1 MSLPLSGLL
10 VIEFC
15 QFLAGP
21 SAGLRLADLGAR
33 VIKIE
38 RPGTGEAGRQIA
50 IKNLFVEGSSLVF
63 HTINRNKESYAADL
77 KNPDELA
84 LVKQLLAQADIMTH
98 NFRPGIM
105 EKIGLDYEAVRALNP
120 RLIYG
125 VVTGYGPIGP
135 WASKPGQDLLIQSM
149 SGLTYLSGTVADGPT
164 PFGIAVADI
173 ICGSHFAQGLL
184 AAVLKR
190 DRTGQGALVEV
201 SLLESVLDMQ
211 FELLTTHLNDGGQL
225 PQRGAARGTAH
236 AYLSAPYGIYATQD
250 GFLAL
255 AMGNLDKLDKL
266 LDTDILADYPTA
278 SSWFEGRDDISAR
291 LAAKL
296 REQTTAA
303 WLAQLEPLGI
313 WCAEVLNYQQAT
325 SSPGYKVL
333 GMQQLVKLTDG
344 QQLPTTRCP
353 IRIDGERLYS
363 DKAAPTPGRDTEAI
377 QDEFGLLSASTSP
390 PSPLSKKEG
399 GLTLEPSLE
408 LQTSSPSFLE
418 RGLGG
423 EVDVEGGQSQK
434 PLAGLLVVDFSQFL
448 SGPSAALRLADLGAR
463 VIKIERPETGDICR
477 HLYTSNVIMNGESSV
492 FHAINRNK
500 ESFAADLKNAADRE
514 QVWELVR
521 RADVVMHNYRPG
533 VMERLGFDYAR
544 VKAQNPNVV
553 YGEISGYGPEG
564 PWRDKPG
571 QDLLLQSVS
580 GLTWLSGNADA
591 GPVPMGLSIVD
602 MLAGAHL
609 AQGLLACLV
618 RRGRSGAGGLVQVS
632 MLESAI
638 DFQFETITTFFND
651 GGALPQR
658 TQHNSAH
665 AYLGAP
671 YGIYQTS
678 NGFLA
683 LAMGSIPVLGRLLGC
698 EPLLQYPEPA
708 QAFTQ
713 RDAIKVT
720 LAEHLKTDT
729 TEAWLAI
736 LEPADIWCA
745 NVLSWDKLLA
755 HEGFAALDMVQEV
768 AMADGYQYRTTRC
781 PIRLDGELLTSPI
794 GSPKL
799 GQDNAA
805 ILAEIT
811 TFQAARHDA

>member
-77 KNPDELA
+77 KNPTDLA
-84 LVKQLLAQADIMTH
+84 LVKQLLARADIMTH

-105 EKIGLDYEAVRALNP
+105 EKIGLGYDNVRALNP
-120 RLIYG
+120 RIVYG
-125 VVTGYGPIGP
+125 VVTGYGPTGP
-135 WASKPGQDLLIQSM
+135 WAAKPGQDLLIQSM
-149 SGLTYLSGTVADGPT
+149 SGLTYLSGTATDGPT

-190 DRTGQGALVEV
+190 NQTGQSVLVEV

-211 FELLTTHLNDGGQL
+211 FELLTTHFNDGGQL
-225 PQRGAARGTAH
+225 PQRGAVRGTAH
-236 AYLSAPYGIYATQD
+236 AYLSAPYGVYQTQD
-250 GFLAL
+250 SYLAL
-255 AMGNLDKLDKL
+255 AMGNLDKLDAT
-266 LDTDILADYPTA
+266 LDAGILADYPTT
-278 SSWFEGRDDISAR
+278 SSWFEGRDDIAAR
-291 LAAKL
+291 LATAL
-296 REQTTAA
+296 RDYPTAHWLTT
-303 WLAQLEPLGI
+303 LEPLGV

-333 GMQQLVKLTDG
+333 GMQQFVNLTDG

-353 IRIDGERLYS
+353 IRIDGEKLYS
-363 DKAAPTPGRDTEAI
+363 DKAAPTPGRDTAAI
-377 QDEFGLLSASTSP
+377 KREFGLGQSLSYAAQPVNPDPSP
-390 PSPLSKKEG
+390 PGEGNLALEDVGLRSAPLSRKGGVPQATRALEG
-399 GLTLEPSLE
+399 L
-408 LQTSSPSFLE
+408 
-418 RGLGG
+418 
-423 EVDVEGGQSQK
+423 V
-434 PLAGLLVVDFSQFL
+434 VVDFSQFL

-500 ESFAADLKNAADRE
+500 ESFAADLKNDADRA

-533 VMERLGFDYAR
+533 VMERLGFDYAS
-544 VKAQNPNVV
+544 VKAQNPSII

-618 RRGRSGAGGLVQVS
+618 RRSQHGEGGLVQVS

-638 DFQFETITTFFND
+638 DFQFETLTTFFND
-651 GGALPQR
+651 GGALPER
-658 TQHNSAH
+658 TRHNNAH

-678 NGFLA
+678 NGYLA
-683 LAMGSIPVLGRLLGC
+683 LAMGSIPKLGQLLDC
-698 EPLLQYPEPA
+698 PALLAYSEPA

-713 RDAIKVT
+713 RDAIKAT
-720 LAEHLKTDT
+720 LAAHLRTAP
-729 TEAWLAI
+729 TEAWLAV

-745 NVLSWDKLLA
+745 DVLTWDRLLA

-768 AMADGYQYRTTRC
+768 TMADGYRYRTTRC
-781 PIRLDGELLTSPI
+781 PIRLDGELLTSPV
-794 GSPKL
+794 GSPQL

-805 ILAEIT
+805 LLREIADL
-811 TFQAARHDA
+811 QPARNHA